1 MVWIM
6 HGRPKNQLHLLGY
19 SFGPAIICLMGGQ
32 ASPFVL
38 LGLVLFL
45 RLHRSRPFLA
55 GISLWLC
62 LLKPHLFLPFGVV
75 MIVWAI
81 ATRNNKLLAGVA
93 VALGVSTGVAALLDP
108 QAWIHYAR
116 MMSSIRIDRLP
127 IPCFSIM
134 LRREMSPNTVWL
146 QYLPAAVA
154 CLWALAYF
162 RRHYAI
168 WDWMEHGSV
177 LMVVSV
183 LVAPYTWF
191 TDQAIL
197 MPALLHAVYLTRSR
211 GLVALLALASAVIE
225 IAIFCSLPPL
235 HSKFYL
241 WTAPAWFAWYLCA
254 TRSNYE
260 TKENNPPKYI
270 DNLRHAGCS
279 AGNQP

>member
-1 MVWIM
+1 
-6 HGRPKNQLHLLGY
+6 
-19 SFGPAIICLMGGQ
+19 MGGQ
-32 ASPFVL
+32 VSPFVL

-62 LLKPHLFLPFGVV
+62 LLKPHLFLPFGAV
-75 MIVWAI
+75 MIVWAMI
-81 ATRNNKLLAGVA
+81 TRNHKLLAGVA
-93 VALGVSTGVAALLDP
+93 VALGVSTGIAALLDP
-108 QAWIHYAR
+108 LAWIHYAQ

-134 LRREMSPNTVWL
+134 LRREISPNSVWL
-146 QYLPAAVA
+146 QYLPAAIA
-154 CLWALAYF
+154 CVWALAYF
-162 RRHYAI
+162 RRHYAV

-177 LMVVSV
+177 LMLVSV

-197 MPALLHAVYLTRSR
+197 IPALLHAVYLTRSR

-241 WTAPAWFAWYLCA
+241 WTAPVSFAWYLCA
-254 TRSNYE
+254 TRSSYE
-260 TKENNPPKYI
+260 TKGNNPPEYI